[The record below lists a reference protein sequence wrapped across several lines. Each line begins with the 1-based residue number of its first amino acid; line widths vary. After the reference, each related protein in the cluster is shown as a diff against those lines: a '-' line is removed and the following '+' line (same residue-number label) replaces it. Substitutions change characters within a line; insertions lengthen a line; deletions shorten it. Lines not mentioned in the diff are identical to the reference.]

1 MPVGAREWWYKSEQA
16 RATAWDGDSGEGEAR
31 GKERGRLSDSP
42 GESQLCASGMG
53 YDPGIPRVMGQH
65 GPTAWGARAT
75 LKRSTVIVMGQ
86 PVGL

>member
-1 MPVGAREWWYKSEQA
+1 MPVGAREWWYESEQA
-16 RATAWDGDSGEGEAR
+16 RATAWGGDSGEGEAR

-65 GPTAWGARAT
+65 GPGRG
-75 LKRSTVIVMGQ
+75 VPG
-86 PVGL
+86 PP